1 VSYVWDVEGNVRF
14 AGWRRSP
21 DLARQSATR
30 PKPARSGLR
39 TERQQW
45 VVTTHSGSEPWVTGI
60 IALPHTVR
68 VAVFSKGVEK
78 SGPAVCWGDG
88 CPVCRWWSPAV
99 AIKVSTSSGCPAIVS
114 GFRYDAGTSE
124 ENAPPAGPRDREVRN
139 RPAPQ
144 NLWR

>member
-1 VSYVWDVEGNVRF
+1 MPQSC
-14 AGWRRSP
+14 RSP
-21 DLARQSATR
+21 RLGQC
-30 PKPARSGLR
+30 PH
-39 TERQQW
+39 W
-45 VVTTHSGSEPWVTGI
+45 VLTTHSGSELWVTGI

-124 ENAPPAGPRDREVRN
+124 ENAPPTGPRERELRN
-139 RPAPQ
+139 RPAHQ
-144 NLWR
+144 NLWRSGRRRVPA